1 MNKFCY
7 ISLTLS
13 ALVLLCAMRRVWPA
27 PWAFCAR
34 YEHCIHHREGDQET
48 RTSRNWWPVCPKTH
62 RTPVPGCVLCCN
74 VLMDRLFHLPTCLVY
89 TANKDCLKSCW
100 ILRSSCLFVAYLF
113 HERSLILSYS
123 CSFLSFLN
131 LSCCFYFLFI
141 CFMLRILIF
150 ILNSS
155 VNLN

>member
-74 VLMDRLFHLPTCLVY
+74 VLMDRLFHLPACLVY
-89 TANKDCLKSCW
+89 TASKDCLKSCW

-113 HERSLILSYS
+113 HERLKFSY
-123 CSFLSFLN
+123 LKL
-131 LSCCFYFLFI
+131 FLFV
-141 CFMLRILIF
+141 FKLSELVLLLLFF
-150 ILNSS
+150 IYMFYAKNPNFYS
-155 VNLN
+155 